1 MEDDLTPY
9 ELGSHAGLVLRY
21 AVVIVA
27 AVALFRLLMRQ
38 VRARTLNAVLGALAI
53 FIVFAGGVVALAG
66 EQFGRGDAVG
76 LLVLAVVMIY
86 EVWRMNKR
94 FRAGKTFR

>member
-21 AVVIVA
+21 AVIIVA
-27 AVALFRLLMRQ
+27 AVALFRLLMRS
-38 VRARTLNAVLGALAI
+38 VKARTRNAVLGALAI
-53 FIVFAGGVVALAG
+53 FIVFTGGIVTLAG
-66 EQFGRGDAVG
+66 EQFGRGDEIG
-76 LLVLAVVMIY
+76 LLALAAVMVY

-94 FRAGKTFR
+94 FRAGRTFK